1 MNREL
6 ELEVIQPDVYKSKIN
21 KKVAELLKMI
31 RRDPDYEM
39 EFELMTD
46 IVSIMLKWI
55 PRLWR
60 TGIEQRSDLSVVQD
74 CLVFCT
80 KTIKKVENCDSE

>member
-6 ELEVIQPDVYKSKIN
+6 ELEAIQPDVYKSKIN
-21 KKVAELLKMI
+21 KKVAALLKMI
-31 RRDPDYEM
+31 RRDPDDEM
-39 EFELMTD
+39 EFELMSD

-60 TGIEQRSDLSVVQD
+60 TGIEQRSDLSVIQD
-74 CLVFCT
+74 CLVFCA
-80 KTIKKVENCDSE
+80 KTIQKVENCDSE